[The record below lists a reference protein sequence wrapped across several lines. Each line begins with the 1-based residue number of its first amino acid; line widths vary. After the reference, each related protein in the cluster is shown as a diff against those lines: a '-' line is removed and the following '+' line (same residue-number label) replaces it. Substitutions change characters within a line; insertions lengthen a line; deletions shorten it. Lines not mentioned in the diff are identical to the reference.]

1 MTLQK
6 QLEYVHPEV
15 LVDTQWVEDHLNDPK
30 VRIAEVDY
38 DRKANY
44 ELGHIPGSVLFDW
57 KKDINEPLS
66 RNILTRQAFEELLQ
80 REGVNNDTILILYG
94 DFNNWFAAFAFWVFK
109 YYGYKDV
116 RLINGGRKKWLIE
129 DRLTTTEILQ
139 FPKGNFIAEAET
151 DDNIRAFLRYVRGTL
166 ENKPGGRTI
175 ELVDVRSPKEFT
187 GEILA
192 PPEYPTEQ
200 AQRGGHIPGAKNIPW
215 SQAVNDYDGTFK
227 SADELRKIYESKGI
241 TSDKEV
247 IAYCRIGERSSHTWF
262 VLKYLLGYPNVK
274 NYDGSWTEWG
284 NMIDN
289 PIEKNS
295 DG

>member
-1 MTLQK
+1 MYIQRYDITK
-6 QLEYVHPEV
+6 TIRICTPRG
-15 LVDTQWVEDHLNDPK
+15 VDTQWVQDHLNDPK

-38 DRKANY
+38 DRKTNY

-57 KKDINEPLS
+57 KKDINEQLS

-80 REGVNNDTILILYG
+80 REGVNNDTTLILYG

-116 RLINGGRKKWLIE
+116 RLINGGRKKWLTE
-129 DRLTTTEILQ
+129 DRSTTTDIPQ
-139 FPKGNFIAEAET
+139 YPKGNFRAASQS
-151 DDNIRAFLRYVRGTL
+151 DNSIRAFLSYLRPYIPGL
-166 ENKPGGRTI
+166 ENRGGSNNI
-175 ELVDVRSPKEFT
+175 VELVDVRSPKEFT

-227 SADELRKIYESKGI
+227 EASR
-241 TSDKEV
+241 
-247 IAYCRIGERSSHTWF
+247 
-262 VLKYLLGYPNVK
+262 
-274 NYDGSWTEWG
+274 
-284 NMIDN
+284 
-289 PIEKNS
+289 
-295 DG
+295 